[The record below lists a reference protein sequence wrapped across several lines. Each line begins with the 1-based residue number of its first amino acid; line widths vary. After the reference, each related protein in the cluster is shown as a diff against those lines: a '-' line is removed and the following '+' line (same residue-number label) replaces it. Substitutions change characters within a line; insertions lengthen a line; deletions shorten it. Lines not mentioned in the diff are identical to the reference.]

1 MPDKNR
7 MSTLD
12 PKAIDAIFA
21 DIDQTQLPGVAIA
34 VAIDGRPVYRKGFG
48 LASIELPVA
57 LGPQMRM
64 RIGSETKHFA
74 CLAYML
80 LCEEGLADLD
90 DAIGKHIPELNET
103 NRHVT
108 MRQLMGH
115 TSGLRDIYA
124 ITMTFHGT
132 GRPATDADLLAYYST
147 IDDVEFAPGTRWS
160 YNNGAYMLVGIAI
173 ERITGQPLADVLR
186 TRIFE
191 PVGMSDTLLRPWDS
205 DFIPNSATLHMINQ
219 QGEFTRDYMGME
231 ISAAGGMVSTM
242 DDMLRWLKHMDAPV
256 VGTAET
262 WELMK
267 APHRLANGTSTG
279 YGLGLITVPYRG
291 VETLSHSGGVM
302 GGNSQMVKVP
312 SAGLD
317 ISIATNRADLN
328 SLDLANLVIE
338 ACVEGLDP
346 VAEAPKAEVRDGVF
360 LSGRDGAV
368 IELTVKDG
376 AQLVGID
383 GAPGIPMTPDAEGA
397 LQLPQFMSFMKQ
409 HIVCGENAIRMID
422 FGNEDELVAI
432 GREPGATLGAFAGE
446 YVSDALDVRL
456 VVSDDGEGPRLRTV
470 GRHGAADFKLEPVN
484 AHIWKAATLGP
495 FAMLGFILT
504 FDVDGNGATARGG
517 RMVNVRFRRAGP
529 ASP

>member
-1 MPDKNR
+1 MPDKSR
-7 MSTLD
+7 TATLD

-21 DIDQTQLPGVAIA
+21 DIDQTQLPGVAVA
-34 VAIDGRPVYRKGFG
+34 VAIDGLPVYRKGFG
-48 LASIELPVA
+48 LANMELPVA
-57 LGPQMRM
+57 LGPGMRM

-80 LCEEGLADLD
+80 LCEEGRADLD
-90 DAIGKHIPELNET
+90 DPIGKHIPELNET

-108 MRQLMGH
+108 VRQLMGH

-132 GRPATDADLLAYYST
+132 GRPVTDADLLAYYGT

-173 ERITGQPLADVLR
+173 ERITGQPLAEVLAK
-186 TRIFE
+186 RIFE
-191 PVGMSDTLLRPWDS
+191 PAGLADTLLRPWDS
-205 DFIPNSATLHMINQ
+205 DFVPNSATPHMINQ
-219 QGEFTRDYMGME
+219 QGQFTRDYMGME

-262 WELMK
+262 WALMK

-279 YGLGLITVPYRG
+279 YGLGLITGPYRG

-302 GGNSQMVKVP
+302 GGNSQMIKLP
-312 SAGLD
+312 SVGLD
-317 ISIATNRADLN
+317 ISIATNRADVN
-328 SLDLANLVIE
+328 SLDLANLIID

-346 VAEAPKAEVRDGVF
+346 VSETPTVAAREGVF
-360 LSGRDGAV
+360 LSGRDGSV
-368 IELTVKDG
+368 IELTAKDS

-397 LQLPQFMSFMKQ
+397 LRLPQFMSFMKQ
-409 HIVCGENAIRMID
+409 HIVCGQNAIRMVD
-422 FGNEDELVAI
+422 FGNEDELTAI
-432 GREPGATLGAFAGE
+432 ERDPDATLGGFAGD

-456 VVSDDGEGPRLRTV
+456 VVSDDGAGPRLRTV
-470 GRHGAADFKLEPVN
+470 GRHGSADFTLGPVN
-484 AHIWKAATLGP
+484 ARIWKAATLGP
-495 FAMLGFILT
+495 FAMLGFVLT
-504 FDVDGNGATARGG
+504 FDADGEGATARGG
-517 RMVNVRFRRAGP
+517 RMVNVRFRRAGS